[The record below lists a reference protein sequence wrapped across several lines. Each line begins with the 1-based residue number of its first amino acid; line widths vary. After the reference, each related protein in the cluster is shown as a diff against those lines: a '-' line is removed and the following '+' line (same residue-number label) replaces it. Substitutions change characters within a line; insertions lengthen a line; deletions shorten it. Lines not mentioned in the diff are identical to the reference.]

1 MVSAATREQ
10 LQRVTDLS
18 GVLELLEIRLG
29 ASERVYL
36 VNDTRDWSIGG
47 RVYTALPFRVQLPQQ
62 AGQQAPRA
70 RLEIDN
76 IGLQLGQL
84 FNAVPAGLPIKIR
97 VSLVSR
103 ARPEVVDATFLA
115 PLSSVRLSMTTL
127 QADIGTDDLLR
138 APAVMARYDQVLTP
152 GLFEG

>member
-36 VNDTRDWSIGG
+36 VNDTRDWTIGSTTF
-47 RVYTALPFRVQLPQQ
+47 VALPFRVKLPQQ
-62 AGQQAPRA
+62 QGQQAPRA
-70 RLEIDN
+70 RLEVDN
-76 IGLQLGQL
+76 IGGQLGQL
-84 FNAVPAGLPIKIR
+84 FNAVPVGTPVKIR
-97 VSLVSR
+97 ISIVSR
-103 ARPEVVDATFLA
+103 ARPDVEDAVFMA
-115 PLSSVRLSMTTL
+115 PLSSVQLTMTQL
-127 QADIGTDDLLR
+127 QADIGTDDVLR